1 MKVRFFLL
9 AFTIAA
15 CPLTA
20 QQTPLNEQ
28 IEKIEAGLTQITGLK
43 FTKPVPSATIDKAGL
58 HKFLEE
64 RIHDEVK
71 PEELHAQ
78 EVSLKMLGF
87 IPADFDLH
95 KATVDLLT
103 EQAAAFYDYHK
114 KKLFIIETGN
124 KEADVS
130 SDAGQM
136 ALAHELSHA
145 LADQNF
151 HLDKYI
157 REGLRSDDGSSARLA
172 VMEGQASWL
181 MSAYTSLQSTGTAE
195 IPTGVLELMT
205 RTIEAGAE
213 QYPVF
218 AKAPPYLRESL
229 VFPYT
234 QGLLFQNFLY
244 QKQGKEGFSTPF
256 RRPPDSTMQILHP
269 EKYMEHVEAV
279 IPKLPDFPDLK
290 QTKSL
295 AKGTLGEFDYDVLLK
310 QYAGTEVADSLVS
323 HLTGSAYEVREDKHD
338 HKPTL
343 VLAAN
348 WDTPENARKFFEQY
362 RKVVAKKSKSAK
374 FGPETGDQ
382 VTGSDKAGYFRI
394 RLQGACLD
402 SVEGSRSPLN

>member
-1 MKVRFFLL
+1 MKVRSLL
-9 AFTIAA
+9 LLLTVASG
-15 CPLTA
+15 PLTA
-20 QQTPLNEQ
+20 QKTPIGEQ
-28 IEKIEAGLTQITGLK
+28 IEKIAAGLTEITGLK
-43 FTKPVPSATIDKAGL
+43 FTRPVPSATIDKAGL

-87 IPADFDLH
+87 IPEDFDLQ
-95 KATVDLLT
+95 KATLDLLT

-124 KEADVS
+124 KEVDVN

-136 ALAHELSHA
+136 ALSHELSHA

-157 REGLRSDDGSSARLA
+157 REGLHSDDGSSARLA

-181 MSAYTSLQSTGTAE
+181 MSAYASLQNTGTAE

-205 RTIEAGAE
+205 RSIEAGAE

-218 AKAPPYLRESL
+218 GKAPPYLRESL

-244 QKQGKEGFSTPF
+244 KKQGKEGFATPF
-256 RRPPDSTMQILHP
+256 RRPPDSTAQILHP
-269 EKYMEHVEAV
+269 EKYLEHVMPV
-279 IPKLPDFPDLK
+279 IPKLPEYADAK
-290 QTKSL
+290 QSKSL
-295 AKGTLGEFDYDVLLK
+295 AKGTLGEFDYGVLLK
-310 QYAGTEVADSLVS
+310 QYAGADVADSLAS

-338 HKPTL
+338 RHPTL

-348 WDTPENARKFFEQY
+348 WDSPETARKFFEQY
-362 RKVVAKKSKSAK
+362 RKVMEKKSRDLKMGA
-374 FGPETGDQ
+374 ETGDQ
-382 VTGSDKAGYFRI
+382 ITGSNAAGYFRI
-394 RLQGACLD
+394 RVQGACVD